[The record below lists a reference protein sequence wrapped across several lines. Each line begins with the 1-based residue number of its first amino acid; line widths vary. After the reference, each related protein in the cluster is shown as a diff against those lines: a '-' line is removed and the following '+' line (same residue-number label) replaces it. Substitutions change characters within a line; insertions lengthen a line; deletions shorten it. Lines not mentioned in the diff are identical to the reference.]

1 MSNPFAVT
9 ETLEQPL
16 SGNGTI
22 RVKRVGVISLGV
34 FPGAGTL
41 VISGL
46 VCFLGLAGLGLLG
59 QIGGPE
65 ALVGLIFLPIL
76 YGVGAF
82 IAGCFYAI
90 VYNVI
95 AGMTGGIEL
104 EIGGR

>member
-16 SGNGTI
+16 SGNGKI

-34 FPGAGTL
+34 FLGAGTL

-46 VCFLGLAGLGLLG
+46 VCFLGLAGLVLVG

-65 ALVGLIFLPIL
+65 ALGLIFLPIL